1 MSQPT
6 QQPQT
11 IKMAQTNRPIRLAI
25 STCPNDTFAFHAILK
40 QKIDFG
46 DLNFEVQLL
55 DIQQLND
62 SLFAG
67 QFDFAKASFHAA
79 ALLADQTV
87 VLPSGSALGFGVGP
101 LLLAA
106 EQNTSPANWPSG
118 SKKLNDATAVTLC
131 PGQHTTANMLFQ
143 MFYSEAIQQ
152 QRSVVKHALFSK
164 IMPALQTGTADF
176 GVCIHEGRFTWK
188 QQGLAKVADLGEL
201 WEQKTKLPLPLGG
214 ILARR
219 DLPRETV
226 AAVQQLVRKSIE
238 YGLANRQETLSTM
251 REHAQELDDTVL
263 FGHVDLYVN
272 QWTVELGTEGA
283 RSLAELSRLAKKSGL
298 VAERIC
304 LTCKSGNRLRLNE
317 SAYDRNPIRSGLT
330 DKTRSRFFELAVLAL
345 ASVASR

>member
-1 MSQPT
+1 MPSPPN
-6 QQPQT
+6 QPQAS
-11 IKMAQTNRPIRLAI
+11 KTNLPNRQIRLAI

-46 DLNFEVQLL
+46 DLDFEIQLL

-106 EQNTSPANWPSG
+106 KEDTTPANWPSG
-118 SKKLNDATAVTLC
+118 SMKASETAAVTLC

-143 MFYSEAIQQ
+143 MFYSEAIRQ
-152 QRSVVKHALFSK
+152 QRSVVKQALFSE

-201 WEQKTKLPLPLGG
+201 WEQKTNHPLPLGG

-219 DLPRETV
+219 DLPRDTV
-226 AAVQQLVRKSIE
+226 AAVQRLVRKSIE
-238 YGLANRQETLSTM
+238 YGLANREETLDTM
-251 REHAQELDDTVL
+251 REHAQELDDAVL

-272 QWTVELGTEGA
+272 QWTVDLGVEGEG
-283 RSLAELSRLAKKSGL
+283 SLAELSRLAKECGL
-298 VAERIC
+298 IDENLPDLQVW
-304 LTCKSGNRLRLNE
+304 K
-317 SAYDRNPIRSGLT
+317 
-330 DKTRSRFFELAVLAL
+330 
-345 ASVASR
+345 